1 MTVSAVFFDLDG
13 TLVDSLQDLTNAVN
27 HMLQSLGKPLLT
39 LAEVRQ
45 LVGKGARNL
54 VQRALQT
61 EIPGQIEDGL
71 RLFTT
76 FNEQHIADCS
86 RLYPGVLELLQQLAS
101 HNIRMT
107 VISNKNEALSRLILK
122 VLEIE
127 AMFERI
133 AGGDTFPEMKPSPLP
148 LLEVT
153 QELGLRPEHVIMVGD
168 SINDIQAGNT
178 AGITTIGCSW
188 GYGGLEEI
196 NDAQYQT
203 ASPAELYHVIAT
215 LAGS

>member
-39 LAEVRQ
+39 LTEVRQ

-61 EIPGQIEDGL
+61 ELPGQIEQGL
-71 RLFTT
+71 RLFTA
-76 FNEQHIADCS
+76 FNEHHIADCS

-127 AMFERI
+127 GMFERI
-133 AGGDTFPEMKPSPLP
+133 AGGDTFPAMKPSPLP

-153 QELGLRPEHVIMVGD
+153 QELGFKPENVLMVGD
-168 SINDIQAGNT
+168 SINDIQAGNA
-178 AGITTIGCSW
+178 AGITTIGCTW
-188 GYGGLEEI
+188 GYGGSKEI
-196 NDAQYQT
+196 NEAQFQA
-203 ASPAELYHVIAT
+203 ASPAELYRIIAK